1 MDYNA
6 RFIELASE
14 MNTSMPFHMVDL
26 VREGL
31 NRNGKG
37 IYGSQIIV
45 IGVAYKKNVNEVRES
60 PALDVI
66 KLLEN
71 DGAELSFYDPYVS
84 FVRLN
89 GNRMMGIETL
99 TKETLNNSDAIVIL
113 TDHDQID
120 FQFVEENSDLI
131 IDSRNVI
138 KKDHPNVIKL
148 GVGKK

>member
-1 MDYNA
+1 
-6 RFIELASE
+6 
-14 MNTSMPFHMVDL
+14 MPFHMVDL

-31 NRNGKG
+31 NQKRKA
-37 IYGSQIIV
+37 ILGSQILI
-45 IGVAYKKNVNEVRES
+45 IGVAYKKNVNDVRES
-60 PALDVI
+60 PALDVM

-89 GNRMMGIETL
+89 GNRMMGMETL
-99 TKETLNNSDAIVIL
+99 TKETLNNSDAVIIM

-120 FQFVEENSDLI
+120 FQFVLENSNLI

-138 KKDHPNVIKL
+138 TKDHSHVIKL
-148 GVGKK
+148 GVGKKPDSH

>member
-1 MDYNA
+1 M
-6 RFIELASE
+6 
-14 MNTSMPFHMVDL
+14 
-26 VREGL
+26 
-31 NRNGKG
+31 
-37 IYGSQIIV
+37 
-45 IGVAYKKNVNEVRES
+45 
-60 PALDVI
+60 

-84 FVRLN
+84 FVGLN

-120 FQFVEENSDLI
+120 FQFIEENSDLI

-138 KKDHPNVIKL
+138 KKDLPNVIKL
-148 GVGKK
+148 GVGKN